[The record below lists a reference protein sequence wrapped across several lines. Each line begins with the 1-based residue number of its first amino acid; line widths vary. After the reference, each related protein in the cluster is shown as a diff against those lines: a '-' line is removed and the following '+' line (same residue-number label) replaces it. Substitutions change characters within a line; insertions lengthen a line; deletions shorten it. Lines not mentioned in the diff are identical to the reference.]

1 VIGCAVLAFTLPLA
15 SVVVPA
21 LGAAVWAGRRRIN
34 SRTAHAIAGKRL
46 NVVVEP
52 FSLSGAFRVR

>member
-21 LGAAVWAGRRRIN
+21 LGAAVWAGRRRI
-34 SRTAHAIAGKRL
+34 TAHAIAGKRL